1 MQSNK
6 SKTGAKIKIQ
16 SDNLVLNEVNVL
28 NIHLFI
34 TLSYY
39 KKNNIETFLL
49 KFPLL

>member
-34 TLSYY
+34 TYCHIT
-39 KKNNIETFLL
+39 KK
-49 KFPLL
+49 